1 MNTYLNMQIQNM
13 VNALDSFT
21 TGCELAAVQDDSVI
35 SKEEA
40 KMLKTL
46 KKATEEYKKT
56 LKSMLR

>member
-21 TGCELAAVQDDSVI
+21 TGCELAAVQDDGVI

>member
-21 TGCELAAVQDDSVI
+21 TGCELAAVQDDGVI
-35 SKEEA
+35 RKEEA

-46 KKATEEYKKT
+46 KKATEEYKTT
-56 LKSMLR
+56 LQSMLR